1 MFLGLPQFTQYVN
14 VEIVWDLINVL
25 REYLKMALD
34 EDEEDAEEKKR
45 QDVTVLRKKL
55 NLSNLLSALLCS
67 FQIIDVGA
75 GNAFN
80 VEEKDF
86 IDALYSV
93 IARMFE
99 NSGCYEPS
107 DYLAFVKC
115 MGIVFI

>member
-1 MFLGLPQFTQYVN
+1 

-34 EDEEDAEEKKR
+34 EEDDDVEEKKR
-45 QDVTVLRKKL
+45 QDPSYVRIKQRKI
-55 NLSNLLSALLCS
+55 NLSNILSGVLCS

-93 IARMFE
+93 IARLFE
-99 NSGCYEPS
+99 IPAEYAPS
-107 DYLAFVKC
+107 DFLAFVKC
-115 MGIVFI
+115 MTIVFIQRR

>member
-1 MFLGLPQFTQYVN
+1 VHIP
-14 VEIVWDLINVL
+14 
-25 REYLKMALD
+25 R
-34 EDEEDAEEKKR
+34 R
-45 QDVTVLRKKL
+45 KL
-55 NLSNLLSALLCS
+55 NLSNILSGLLCS

-99 NSGCYEPS
+99 SPGEYEPS
-107 DYLAFVKC
+107 DFLAFVKC
-115 MGIVFI
+115 MTIVFIQRR

>member
-1 MFLGLPQFTQYVN
+1 VFLGLPSFTQYVN

-25 REYLKMALD
+25 REYLRMALD
-34 EDEEDAEEKKR
+34 EEDNPEENKKAEADPNFIR
-45 QDVTVLRKKL
+45 LRKRKS
-55 NLSNLLSALLCS
+55 NVSNILSGLLCS

-93 IARMFE
+93 I
-99 NSGCYEPS
+99 
-107 DYLAFVKC
+107 
-115 MGIVFI
+115 